1 MTEKAL
7 QDHGRIRTAE
17 VIAVACLATDLGMG
31 FPFEHGLRTTLMAM
45 RLVDLFDVGAE
56 MRSQTYYASLLTYA
70 GCTTDASES
79 ARIFGQSLT
88 TNLTP
93 VEHGSRAE
101 ALRGVVGALPPPG
114 TSRLRRPYEVM
125 RRLPLAARF
134 QRPHY
139 AALCEVASMLAER
152 LGLPGAVSNLF
163 AFLTERW
170 DGEGVLGRA
179 QGDAIPLP
187 IRVVHVARDAA
198 YQRLLGGDD
207 HAARVVR
214 ERAGQAFDPGIANR
228 LADRAGE
235 IMADADT
242 PGSVW
247 EVLLSAEPGPWPTL
261 QPPEVERAL
270 AAIGNFADLV
280 SPSLSGHS
288 EGVAELVENAA
299 GVAGLDEADTRL
311 ARRTAH
317 VHDLG
322 RVAVHP
328 RIWDKTGHLTADEW
342 EQVRL
347 HAYHTER
354 VLSPSPALAQLGGI
368 AGAHHE
374 RLDGSGYHRGV
385 GGGAL
390 APVARLVAAADAFH
404 AMTEPRSH
412 RAPLA
417 PEQAADVLVRKTQAG
432 KYDPDLVAAVVA
444 AAGQRVPAIERPTG
458 LTRREAEIIGLLARG
473 LQTKQ
478 AARAL
483 GISIKTADNHIQN
496 AYRKLGVSTR
506 AAATLVAMEHGLV
519 HWGELPIPRR
529 TMAP

>member
-1 MTEKAL
+1 
-7 QDHGRIRTAE
+7 

-45 RLVDLFDVGAE
+45 RLADLLDVAAE
-56 MRSQTYYASLLTYA
+56 MRSQTYYASLLTYS
-70 GCTTDASES
+70 GCTTDAAES

-88 TNLTP
+88 SNIAS

-101 ALRGVVGALPPPG
+101 ALRGVVRALPPPG
-114 TSRLRRPYEVM
+114 TSPLRRPYEVV

-134 QRPHY
+134 ERPHY

-152 LGLPGAVSNLF
+152 LGLPGAVSSLF

-179 QGDAIPLP
+179 EGDAIPLP

-198 YQRLLGGDD
+198 YQRLLGGDEY
-207 HAARVVR
+207 AARIVR
-214 ERAGQAFDPGIANR
+214 ERAGHAFDPEIASR
-228 LADRAGE
+228 LADRAGQ
-235 IMADADT
+235 IMAEADA

-247 EVLLSAEPGPWPTL
+247 EAVLAAEPRPWPTL
-261 QPPEVERAL
+261 QPPEVDRAL
-270 AAIGNFADLV
+270 SAIGNFADLV

-299 GVAGLDEADTRL
+299 RVAGFNEAEARL
-311 ARRTAH
+311 ARRAAH

-328 RIWDKTGHLTADEW
+328 RIWAKTGRLTADES

-354 VLSPSPALAQLGGI
+354 VLSPSPALAHLGGV

-385 GGGAL
+385 GGGVL
-390 APVARLVAAADAFH
+390 APAARLVAAADAFH

-417 PEQAADVLVRKTQAG
+417 PEQAADVLARETQAG
-432 KYDPDLVAAVVA
+432 KYDPELVAAVVT
-444 AAGQRVPAIERPTG
+444 AAGLPAPAIERPVG

-478 AARAL
+478 VARTL
-483 GISIKTADNHIQN
+483 GISVKTADNHIQS

-506 AAATLVAMEHGLV
+506 AAATLFAMENGLV
-519 HWGELPIPRR
+519 PWGELPIPRPS
-529 TMAP
+529 TAS